1 MRIARQRPSVPIL
14 SITPSIQTA
23 RRLALLWGTDTVQSS
38 GGGSYDEMVEQ
49 AIHHARETGFAQPGE
64 TIVIVSGIP
73 FGMAGSTNNLRIV
86 TV

>member
-1 MRIARQRPSVPIL
+1 
-14 SITPSIQTA
+14 
-23 RRLALLWGTDTVQSS
+23 
-38 GGGSYDEMVEQ
+38 MVDQ
-49 AIHHARETGFAQPGE
+49 AIHHAKDTGFAQPGE